1 MQRLLTS
8 YFSPTKEQTTSLLG
22 CGYHVHISHQI
33 ANLSMIINQRNS
45 SLSWRSASLKL
56 TGWPVELSKQ
66 WEEMV
71 VSKGWQVGGQHN
83 HGYEDE
89 RQENHG
95 GGKMGGKAAKG
106 SLWEWGARK
115 DWVGERTTEKKG
127 QHIHRFLF
135 FIKYGHKTNKIFE
148 IRNSSTNRNI
158 FTFS

>member
-1 MQRLLTS
+1 M
-8 YFSPTKEQTTSLLG
+8 
-22 CGYHVHISHQI
+22 
-33 ANLSMIINQRNS
+33 
-45 SLSWRSASLKL
+45 KL

-106 SLWEWGARK
+106 SLWRMEGKERLGGRENNRK
-115 DWVGERTTEKKG
+115 KY
-127 QHIHRFLF
+127 HR
-135 FIKYGHKTNKIFE
+135 
-148 IRNSSTNRNI
+148 RWR
-158 FTFS
+158 

>member
-1 MQRLLTS
+1 MLEELEFELEERLL
-8 YFSPTKEQTTSLLG
+8 EAHWLLG
-22 CGYHVHISHQI
+22 DD
-33 ANLSMIINQRNS
+33 S
-45 SLSWRSASLKL
+45 SA
-56 TGWPVELSKQ
+56 PVELSKQ

-71 VSKGWQVGGQHN
+71 VSKGWLVGGQHN

>member
-1 MQRLLTS
+1 M
-8 YFSPTKEQTTSLLG
+8 
-22 CGYHVHISHQI
+22 
-33 ANLSMIINQRNS
+33 
-45 SLSWRSASLKL
+45 KL

-106 SLWEWGARK
+106 SLRRMEGKEKLGGREQ
-115 DWVGERTTEKKG
+115 DWPWQIGGLVR
-127 QHIHRFLF
+127 RSL
-135 FIKYGHKTNKIFE
+135 
-148 IRNSSTNRNI
+148 SSKMHN
-158 FTFS
+158 

>member
-1 MQRLLTS
+1 MEERLL
-8 YFSPTKEQTTSLLG
+8 EAHWLLG
-22 CGYHVHISHQI
+22 DD
-33 ANLSMIINQRNS
+33 S
-45 SLSWRSASLKL
+45 SA
-56 TGWPVELSKQ
+56 PVELSKQ

>member
-1 MQRLLTS
+1 MQRLIRS
-8 YFSPTKEQTTSLLG
+8 YFSPTKEQTTSILG

-33 ANLSMIINQRNS
+33 ANLSMIINQVIPYQRNS

-95 GGKMGGKAAKG
+95 GGRWEARQQRGVCGNGGPGKIG
-106 SLWEWGARK
+106 WER
-115 DWVGERTTEKKG
+115 EQQKK
-127 QHIHRFLF
+127 RPT
-135 FIKYGHKTNKIFE
+135 YTSIFVFHS
-148 IRNSSTNRNI
+148 IWT
-158 FTFS
+158 